1 MKWMSICELLCLTV
15 KLQSSKRI
23 YYSLHVLYMEVNF
36 LSSKEFCYCCE
47 LKREGV
53 KIVSQTEN
61 VVKEITVHV
70 ISVLVVD

>member
-1 MKWMSICELLCLTV
+1 MKWMSSCELLCLTV

-23 YYSLHVLYMEVNF
+23 FDF
-36 LSSKEFCYCCE
+36 LVGKDFCCCSE

-61 VVKEITVHV
+61 VAREITVHV
-70 ISVLVVD
+70 SFQFLVVD